1 MTTELVILVPALQRP
16 GHVAPFLESVIET
29 TPVPFRVVFICDPS
43 DFSEQRAAHAAGVDT
58 MLYSPPPG
66 AGAYPSK
73 INAGIRASSE
83 PLIFL
88 GADDLRFRPGW
99 WEAARVELAAG
110 ASVVGVNDLIERAAR
125 PRHSTHFLITRAYA
139 ELPTIDGSR
148 GPMHEGYEHWFVDD
162 EFVGVAETRGAYAYA
177 SSSHVEH
184 LHPMVG
190 KAPDDPVYLR
200 GRRNSRRDRRRFR
213 GRQALWTQPEE

>member
-1 MTTELVILVPALQRP
+1 MTPDLVILVPALQRP
-16 GHVAPFLESVIET
+16 GHVEPLLESVIET
-29 TPVPFRVVFICDPS
+29 TPVPFRVVFICDPT
-43 DFSEQRAAHAAGVDT
+43 DFAEQRAAHAAGVDT
-58 MLYSPPPG
+58 MLYAPPPG

-83 PLIFL
+83 PLVFL

-99 WEAARVELAAG
+99 WEAARRELLAG
-110 ASVVGVNDLIERAAR
+110 ADVVGVNDLIERPHR
-125 PRHSTHFLITRAYA
+125 PGHATHFLMTRAYA
-139 ELPTIDGSR
+139 ELDTIDGSR

-162 EFVGVAETRGAYAYA
+162 ELIAVATSRDRYAYA
-177 SSSHVEH
+177 PDAIVEH

-190 KAPDDPVYLR
+190 KAPDDPTYVR

-213 GRQALWTQPEE
+213 VRQSLWTEE